1 MHDDNVVLSES
12 LVSVSLVWL
21 GSVEVMDW
29 TVVVG
34 VDVDT
39 GDSLRS
45 FVVVDV
51 VSYSSSYTVPVLSPL
66 LLLYL
71 DALLFIT
78 FVDLALPS
86 LLDLGNIVLCLA
98 NVSSW

>member
-1 MHDDNVVLSES
+1 MHDDSVVVLSES
-12 LVSVSLVWL
+12 ISVSLVWL

-39 GDSLRS
+39 GDSSRS
-45 FVVVDV
+45 VVVVV
-51 VSYSSSYTVPVLSPL
+51 VSYSSSYTVSVLSPL
-66 LLLYL
+66 LL

>member
-34 VDVDT
+34 IDVDT

-45 FVVVDV
+45 VVVVV
-51 VSYSSSYTVPVLSPL
+51 VSYSSSYTVSVLSPL